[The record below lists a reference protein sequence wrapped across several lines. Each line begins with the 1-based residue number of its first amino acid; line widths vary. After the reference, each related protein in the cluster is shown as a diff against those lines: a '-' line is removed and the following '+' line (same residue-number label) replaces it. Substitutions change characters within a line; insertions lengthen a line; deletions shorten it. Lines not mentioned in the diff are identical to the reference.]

1 MGMSKKPVQLENEVS
16 KFPVSEDI
24 TPELEKE
31 SEKAPLFQAIGTLYG
46 LPERDEGGNF
56 SISLG
61 GQRYHLFILSDRYRA
76 WLTQFE
82 KQPEKPL
89 YLRVY
94 PKYLNIPNQD
104 PIISFQLTAWDSQ
117 SLDKSGQPLSKQANC
132 GTDELTQKG
141 CPDLSNFFPKEE
153 KPLEEES
160 GLFRFKGVWQF
171 VPQVRIPVIS
181 IYRNQGVNDPKGK
194 FKATHLPILMRR
206 EDGVNPFK
214 FNPKVPKEELPKRYF
229 IQAIFKFI
237 PSRNCFGWVED
248 LEPPTEKIPK
258 YEKPVKAIPTANQQ
272 AVKGTKTQKTEK
284 KVIGTKGV
292 SEVKKEKAIA
302 LYLNSRKWN
311 SYSLSEM
318 VVSLEKL

>member
-1 MGMSKKPVQLENEVS
+1 MEIITEQANLENEGDNSLVS
-16 KFPVSEDI
+16 PESVSE
-24 TPELEKE
+24 PQKEK
-31 SEKAPLFQAIGTLYG
+31 SPLFQAIGTLYG
-46 LPERDEGGNF
+46 LPERDESGKFFIN
-56 SISLG
+56 LG
-61 GQRYHLFILSDRYRA
+61 GQHYRLFILSDRYRA
-76 WLTQFE
+76 WLKQYETQPS
-82 KQPEKPL
+82 QPM

-94 PKYLNIPNQD
+94 PKYLSIPQQD
-104 PIISFQLTAWDSQ
+104 PIVSFQVTAWED
-117 SLDKSGQPLSKQANC
+117 
-132 GTDELTQKG
+132 
-141 CPDLSNFFPKEE
+141 

-258 YEKPVKAIPTANQQ
+258 YEKPVKTIPTANQQ
-272 AVKGTKTQKTEK
+272 TVKETGTQKAISKEISPK
-284 KVIGTKGV
+284 RVI
-292 SEVKKEKAIA
+292 EVKKEKA
-302 LYLNSRKWN
+302 NSRKLGE
-311 SYSLSEM
+311 SKPIM
-318 VVSLEKL
+318 KPKLKKVEQLFVE

>member
-1 MGMSKKPVQLENEVS
+1 MGMSKEPVQLENEVS

-46 LPERDEGGNF
+46 LPERDEGGDF
-56 SISLG
+56 SINLG
-61 GQRYHLFILSDRYRA
+61 GQHYRLFILSDRYRA
-76 WLTQFE
+76 WLKQYETQPS
-82 KQPEKPL
+82 QPM

-94 PKYLNIPNQD
+94 PKYLSIPNQE
-104 PIISFQLTAWDSQ
+104 PIVSFTVISWENT
-117 SLDKSGQPLSKQANC
+117 
-132 GTDELTQKG
+132 
-141 CPDLSNFFPKEE
+141 
-153 KPLEEES
+153 PLEEEL

-181 IYRNQGVNDPKGK
+181 IYRNRGVTDPKGK
-194 FKATHLPILMRR
+194 FKATHLPVMMRR
-206 EDGVNPFK
+206 EDGVNPFR

-248 LEPPTEKIPK
+248 IEPPTEKIPK

-272 AVKGTKTQKTEK
+272 AVKGTRTQKTEK

-292 SEVKKEKAIA
+292 SEVKKERAISKRSA
-302 LYLNSRKWN
+302 
-311 SYSLSEM
+311 
-318 VVSLEKL
+318 